1 MIRLRKRLGEII
13 AVIIGAIV
21 LLLPTTVF
29 AKTVFTVPSFN
40 QTHSNDIYHNGNLI
54 IAAQNNAR
62 ERRRRHSKPE

>member
-29 AKTVFTVPSFN
+29 AKTVFTVPSFD

-54 IAAQNNAR
+54 IAEFDILR
-62 ERRRRHSKPE
+62 